1 MDAAT
6 IHHLPVPSFL
16 LHVKGKHLQLQAHQR
31 PQAHQQPRFCWRHA
45 ATHRL
50 FAHMVSGAL
59 TSGQAFQDTPPHRRW
74 SERREDGTLKPL
86 GPSLGIKSDFTL
98 RPFVHSRS
106 RGGHRV
112 TKAAAG
118 AVYSDQRAV
127 TGTGHVH
134 EASRSE
140 QESIAANVKE
150 GLNFLEA
157 EASESNERQMSGRE
171 ASTSQANAFPRRDA
185 NRRPDARR
193 RKGRQDDVG
202 HGEASFQKRRGR
214 NEEQDP
220 RVRMSK
226 KDSLKALADVH
237 NRLLQSGRAD
247 DCAKLVQ
254 AAVDE
259 GLWSAAQIDRALK
272 GGRIVSVILILEDM
286 CKHVSMV
293 LESKI

>member
-16 LHVKGKHLQLQAHQR
+16 LHLKGKHLQL
-31 PQAHQQPRFCWRHA
+31 QAHQQPRFCWRHTA
-45 ATHRL
+45 ANRL
-50 FAHMVSGAL
+50 LAL
-59 TSGQAFQDTPPHRRW
+59 TPCSGQACQDTPPHRRW
-74 SERREDGTLKPL
+74 SERRGEDGTLKPL
-86 GPSLGIKSDFTL
+86 GQSLGIKSNFTL

-106 RGGHRV
+106 RGGHHV

-134 EASRSE
+134 KASRSVH
-140 QESIAANVKE
+140 ESIAANVKE
-150 GLNFLEA
+150 GLTFSEA

-185 NRRPDARR
+185 NRKPDARM

-202 HGEASFQKRRGR
+202 HVEASFHRRRGR
-214 NEEQDP
+214 NGQREPQ
-220 RVRMSK
+220 VRMSK

-237 NRLLQSGRAD
+237 NRLLQAGRAD

-272 GGRIVSVILILEDM
+272 GGRIVSVI
-286 CKHVSMV
+286 
-293 LESKI
+293 